1 MALIDAVKDGSVPVV
16 ARILAGGADLDARDA
31 EEFDETALM
40 RAAGEGHVSMVKLL
54 LEHSAQMESK
64 NSIGCTALMHAA
76 MQGHANVVSLLVK
89 NGADTN
95 ATDFSL
101 KTAADMALDHNHAMV
116 FSILRPEAARQNG
129 EELRRKFDDAQ
140 LVHVISTRYR
150 KECGQADAI
159 DPRRVAEELKRELE
173 GGDLPSGPIDPRL
186 LEGAGL
192 PAREYPL
199 TGVRVF
205 NPNSDNAFLTGGDP
219 EEANAIWLRNWRD
232 FLEMARKKG
241 GRCIQIIVPPGLSH
255 MQHAE
260 ADMAADK
267 GVPVVRIDF
276 TTAIIEPPR
285 SVVLISDFEEMPGW
299 KELKELQAQVNQGI
313 ALPVPMTREEQSQ
326 EIAALQCEVYELRD
340 AQEQP

>member
-173 GGDLPSGPIDPRL
+173 GGDLPSGPIESRGYSRGQAFPR
-186 LEGAGL
+186 GNTHSRGCVSSIRIATT
-192 PAREYPL
+192 PSSREVIPRRQMPS
-199 TGVRVF
+199 GC
-205 NPNSDNAFLTGGDP
+205 ATGGTFS
-219 EEANAIWLRNWRD
+219 RWR
-232 FLEMARKKG
+232 AR
-241 GRCIQIIVPPGLSH
+241 RV
-255 MQHAE
+255 
-260 ADMAADK
+260 D
-267 GVPVVRIDF
+267 VV
-276 TTAIIEPPR
+276 
-285 SVVLISDFEEMPGW
+285 
-299 KELKELQAQVNQGI
+299 
-313 ALPVPMTREEQSQ
+313 
-326 EIAALQCEVYELRD
+326 Y
-340 AQEQP
+340 